1 MAKRPSRRH
10 AASDSE
16 LQRSSGGIL
25 DADADVDVNPT
36 LNLGS
41 VLDRDRIVLNTPG
54 SMHNSGLNV
63 NIDLRGRSKKG
74 RNKQSS
80 GGDS

>member
-25 DADADVDVNPT
+25 DVDANLDANLAVDS
-36 LNLGS
+36 L
-41 VLDRDRIVLNTPG
+41 LDRDKIVVNTPG
-54 SMHNSGLNV
+54 STHNSGV
-63 NIDLRGRSKKG
+63 NFYIDNRGRKRG
-74 RNKQSS
+74 RNKESS

>member
-1 MAKRPSRRH
+1 MAKRPSRRY

-16 LQRSSGGIL
+16 LQRTSGGVL
-25 DADADVDVNPT
+25 NADADVDVNPT

-41 VLDRDRIVLNTPG
+41 VLDRDRTVLNTPG
-54 SMHNSGLNV
+54 STHNSGINV
-63 NIDLRGRSKKG
+63 NIDLRGRRGG
-74 RNKQSS
+74 RKNKESS

>member
-25 DADADVDVNPT
+25 NADAVDADAT

-41 VLDRDRIVLNTPG
+41 VLDREKTVVNTPG
-54 SMHNSGLNV
+54 STHNSGV
-63 NIDLRGRSKKG
+63 NFYIDNRGRKRG
-74 RNKQSS
+74 RNKESS

>member
-25 DADADVDVNPT
+25 NADADVDAN

-41 VLDRDRIVLNTPG
+41 VLERDRTVLNAPG
-54 SMHNSGLNV
+54 STYNSGLNV
-63 NIDLRGRSKKG
+63 NIDLRGRKRRHK
-74 RNKQSS
+74 NKESS
-80 GGDS
+80 GGES

>member
-25 DADADVDVNPT
+25 NADADVDAN
-36 LNLGS
+36 LNLGY
-41 VLDRDRIVLNTPG
+41 VLERDRTVLNAPG
-54 SMHNSGLNV
+54 STHNSGLNLTV
-63 NIDLRGRSKKG
+63 NLRGKSKKG
-74 RNKQSS
+74 RNKESS

>member
-25 DADADVDVNPT
+25 NVDADLDANLAVDS
-36 LNLGS
+36 L
-41 VLDRDRIVLNTPG
+41 LDRDKTVVNKPG
-54 SMHNSGLNV
+54 STHNSGLNV
-63 NIDLRGRSKKG
+63 NIDLRGSNLKH
-74 RNKQSS
+74 RNKKSS

>member
-16 LQRSSGGIL
+16 LLRTSGGVL
-25 DADADVDVNPT
+25 NADADVDVNPT

-41 VLDRDRIVLNTPG
+41 VLDGDRNVVNKSG
-54 SMHNSGLNV
+54 STHNSGLNV
-63 NIDLRGRSKKG
+63 NIDLRESNLKRKNKK
-74 RNKQSS
+74 SS